1 MRTYKLSDGT
11 VKYAFD
17 PSATLRAKLGY
28 TFKPF
33 DDLQAAVNMC
43 LDADR
48 AFQEYKKTGK
58 AVLLPATTSLSSLV
72 DAYVASSRF
81 DSLGESSKRNYKSII
96 DKVASLTDFHDISCV
111 KVKDAEA
118 LYSMLLGSVSISYAN
133 SCIKVLSTVWEAGI
147 YLELASLN
155 PFSGIKLKQAPER
168 DVSWTPDQVTQF
180 INTADANGIPSIG
193 TIALMAYELCQ
204 RPIDCRNFCWSRYVD
219 GTFFITQ
226 AKTGAEVQIPATP
239 VLAERINNIAMGS
252 NCKPDGVIAPYEKT
266 GNAYSERLYRK
277 KAELIRS
284 LAGLPNELK
293 LADLRRS
300 GATLLGNSG
309 CTEDEI
315 RSVTGHKS
323 RQVVSRYVLPTNTMA
338 QSAQRKR
345 LAYVNDNKFN
355 RNVSTNIACCG
366 LPTESSHGMVR
377 NIETNM
383 KGANGQNRQT
393 EVV

>member
-1 MRTYKLSDGT
+1 LTKVKHMRTYKLADGT
-11 VKYAFD
+11 TKYAFD

-28 TFKPF
+28 TFVPATDYK
-33 DDLQAAVNMC
+33 AAINMC
-43 LDADR
+43 IEADR

-58 AVLLPATTSLSSLV
+58 ANLLPATISLTSLV
-72 DAYVASSRF
+72 DAYYSSSRF
-81 DSLGESSKRNYKSII
+81 GSLGESSKRTYKSII
-96 DKVASLTDFHDISCV
+96 DKVASLTDFHNISLV

-118 LYSMLLGSVSISYAN
+118 LYSMLLKSISISYAN
-133 SCIKVLSTVWEAGI
+133 SCVNVMSTVWEAGI
-147 YLELASLN
+147 YLELVSRN
-155 PFSGIKLKQAPER
+155 PFGDIRLKQAPER
-168 DVSWTPDQVTQF
+168 DISWSEDQVTQF

-193 TIALMAYELCQ
+193 TLALMAYELCQ
-204 RPIDCRNFCWSRYVD
+204 RPIDCRNFCWSRYVN

-239 VLAERINNIAMGS
+239 ALAERIAAIAATS
-252 NCKPDGVIAPYEKT
+252 NCNPDDVIAPYEKT

-315 RSVTGHKS
+315 RSITGHKS

-345 LAYVNDNKFN
+345 LSYISDNKLN
-355 RNVSTNIACCG
+355 RNVTACCG
-366 LPTESSHGMVR
+366 LLAESSHDINQIQLNKNER
-377 NIETNM
+377 NL
-383 KGANGQNRQT
+383 
-393 EVV
+393 